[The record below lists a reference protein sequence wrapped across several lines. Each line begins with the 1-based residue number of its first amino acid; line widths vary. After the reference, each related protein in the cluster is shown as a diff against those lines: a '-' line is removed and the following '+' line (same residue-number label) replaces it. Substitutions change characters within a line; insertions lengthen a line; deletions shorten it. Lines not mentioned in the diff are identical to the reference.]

1 MKCFVVA
8 IFNSIFVFVD
18 VVLTQVVDVGRGG
31 GVAYIILAADV
42 AGVAVIINTR
52 RWRRKIGGRKV
63 FVWHGVLAGVVESM
77 KKTRRK

>member
-52 RWRRKIGGRKV
+52 R
-63 FVWHGVLAGVVESM
+63 
-77 KKTRRK
+77 